1 VINYRQHQPR
11 RNKSLFVLGLLVI
24 LSIQTYCQSKDII
37 INKDSNN
44 LSWIDFVNK
53 IEQEYAVHF
62 YYNSKDIPDL
72 KISGIDQKTSL
83 IQVLSENLKKYGVF
97 VSIDETGNIFLTKE
111 TPIQVDLPGNYFH
124 SLYKVNESLNSVAE
138 SKNKNVNNDFLK
150 TQKDYVT
157 KTFVVGTNKK
167 GANQTHA
174 TIKGHVKNAVS
185 GDPIIGATIYNKALD
200 VGVVTNNDGFFEIQ
214 LKKGIH
220 VLAVRSINSKENK
233 VEVEILSDG
242 SLDLFLE
249 DQTYMLQDVVISAQ
263 KYSKVK
269 ETRMGIEK
277 LTAKSVKEIPLVL
290 GEKDII
296 KVALLLPGI
305 QTVGEGSSG
314 FNVRGSPTDQ
324 NLFYINNLPIYNTS
338 HLSGFFSSFNS
349 DAIEEFILYKSNI
362 PVEYGGRLS
371 SVFNITAKKGSL
383 EKIKV
388 NGGISPI
395 TGRILVEGPLKK
407 DKSSFLIGIRSTY
420 SDWLLKKVK
429 DPDIKNSSANFGDL
443 VTNFSLSLGPS
454 DNLNVFTY
462 FSYDKINLANK
473 TKYNYENKGASISW
487 KHTFNKNLFFDLGLV
502 HSIYDFD
509 EESNELEI
517 ASFKQANKLE
527 HSEAKA
533 KFIYNLNEKHSMT
546 FGINSIL
553 YRIDRGKY
561 EPLSDQSLI
570 EFLDLGKEKAIEA
583 GLFVS
588 DEWKVTPKLTI
599 NGGLRFNL
607 YSYLGPQK
615 VYQYIDGLP
624 MIEENIQDI
633 LYFKNNE
640 AIKTYNGLDIRAA
653 ASYLI
658 NEDLSLKAS
667 YNKTHQYIYMLSN
680 SIQITPN
687 YKWKLT
693 DYNTKPMVGTQ
704 YSAGIFSNLFNNNY
718 EFSAEAYYKHV
729 NNLIEIKDGVDL
741 FLSEHI
747 ERSALQGNLTAYGI
761 EFMIKKKSGK
771 FNGWLNYTYSKSR
784 IKVDSEY
791 PESRINFGKQ
801 YASNY
806 DKPHALNLVANYRIS
821 KRLVASG
828 IAVYSTGR
836 PITYPTSIYY
846 LNGVRT
852 INYSKRNE
860 YRIPDYF
867 RVDLSFTW
875 EGNLK
880 KNKFAHGSWSFS
892 VYNLTGRKNA
902 YSVYFKNENGSIN
915 GYKRSIFGTQIWSI
929 TYNFKIGN
937 YAN

>member
-1 VINYRQHQPR
+1 
-11 RNKSLFVLGLLVI
+11 
-24 LSIQTYCQSKDII
+24 
-37 INKDSNN
+37 
-44 LSWIDFVNK
+44 
-53 IEQEYAVHF
+53 
-62 YYNSKDIPDL
+62 
-72 KISGIDQKTSL
+72 
-83 IQVLSENLKKYGVF
+83 
-97 VSIDETGNIFLTKE
+97 
-111 TPIQVDLPGNYFH
+111 
-124 SLYKVNESLNSVAE
+124 
-138 SKNKNVNNDFLK
+138 
-150 TQKDYVT
+150 
-157 KTFVVGTNKK
+157 
-167 GANQTHA
+167 
-174 TIKGHVKNAVS
+174 
-185 GDPIIGATIYNKALD
+185 
-200 VGVVTNNDGFFEIQ
+200 
-214 LKKGIH
+214 
-220 VLAVRSINSKENK
+220 
-233 VEVEILSDG
+233 
-242 SLDLFLE
+242 
-249 DQTYMLQDVVISAQ
+249 
-263 KYSKVK
+263 
-269 ETRMGIEK
+269 
-277 LTAKSVKEIPLVL
+277 L

-349 DAIEEFILYKSNI
+349 DAIDEFVLYKSNI

-371 SVFNITAKKGSL
+371 SIFDITAKRGSL

-407 DKSSFLIGIRSTY
+407 DKSSFLIGLRSTY

-429 DPDIKNSSANFGDL
+429 DPDIKNSSANFADL
-443 VTNFSLSLGPS
+443 VTNFYLNLGPS
-454 DNLNVFTY
+454 DHLNVFTY
-462 FSYDKINLANK
+462 YSYDKINLANK
-473 TKYNYENKGASISW
+473 TIYNYKNIGASISW
-487 KHTFNKNLFFDLGLV
+487 KHTFNKSLFLDFGFV
-502 HSIYDFD
+502 HSIYDFE

-517 ASFKQANKLE
+517 ASYKQANKLN

-546 FGINSIL
+546 FGLNSIL
-553 YRIDRGKY
+553 YQIDRGKY
-561 EPLSDQSLI
+561 EPLTDQSLI
-570 EFLDLGKEKAIEA
+570 EVLDLGKEKAIEA
-583 GLFVS
+583 GLFIS
-588 DEWKVTPKLTI
+588 DEWKLTPKLTI
-599 NGGLRFNL
+599 NAGLRYNL
-607 YSYLGPQK
+607 YSNLGPQK
-615 VYQYIDGLP
+615 VYQYVEGMP
-624 MIEENIQDI
+624 MIEENIQDT

-640 AIKTYNGLDIRAA
+640 ATKSYSGLDFRAA

-658 NEDLSLKAS
+658 NENLSLKVS

-680 SIQITPN
+680 SIRISPN

-693 DYNTKPMVGTQ
+693 DYNTKPMIGNQ
-704 YSAGIFSNLFNNNY
+704 YSAGIFSNLFNDTY
-718 EFSAEAYYKHV
+718 ECSIEVYYKNV

-741 FLSEHI
+741 FTSEYI
-747 ERSALQGNLTAYGI
+747 ERSALQGKLKAYGI
-761 EFMIKKKSGK
+761 ELMIKKKSGK
-771 FNGWLNYTYSKSR
+771 FNGWINYTYSKSR
-784 IKVDSEY
+784 ITVDSEY
-791 PESRINFGKQ
+791 PENRINFGTQ

-867 RVDLSFTW
+867 RLDLSFTW

-880 KNKFAHGSWSFS
+880 KNKLAHGSWSFS